1 MTLSPMDALSVV
13 ARKLIDGDYDWMMV
27 GSVAGFLYGRI
38 RATADMDLV
47 LDCRGLDPARLAH
60 AFSPEYML
68 DEEMVRDSV
77 QRRMMF
83 NALPLLGGGLKVDIA
98 PLPNHPFDQSAFER
112 KRYVEWQG
120 LGIPTVSPDD
130 LVLSK
135 LRWAKE
141 SLSDRQLADVHA
153 IMAMELV
160 DEDDDYFRNWIR
172 RLGLS
177 EALEASRSS
186 RYDA

>member
-1 MTLSPMDALSVV
+1 
-13 ARKLIDGDYDWMMV
+13 
-27 GSVAGFLYGRI
+27 
-38 RATADMDLV
+38 
-47 LDCRGLDPARLAH
+47 
-60 AFSPEYML
+60 
-68 DEEMVRDSV
+68 MVRDSV
-77 QRRMMF
+77 QRQMMF

-98 PLPNHPFDQSAFER
+98 PLPDRPFDQSAFKR
-112 KRYVEWQG
+112 KQYVEWQG

-160 DEDDDYFRNWIR
+160 DEDDDYFRDWIQ

-177 EALEASRSS
+177 QALEASRSS